1 MDYNTYQSLD
11 LAEVHFSDDKYSHQL
26 FNLYLHLDVNE
37 FAILSK
43 FGHDHDMTYRTS
55 HHVPWG
61 YYTVQFKRY
70 SRKYQSLYYGLF
82 ELERKIPH
90 IDYTAIYIDDQYLIC
105 IDFKRKADPTDSEN
119 IKIISSL
126 KHGHYKCFVSDTQ
139 WQVINEYLQSP
150 LTVTKRTLR

>member
-90 IDYTAIYIDDQYLIC
+90 IDYTAIYILMIN
-105 IDFKRKADPTDSEN
+105 T
-119 IKIISSL
+119 L
-126 KHGHYKCFVSDTQ
+126 FVSILRERLTQ
-139 WQVINEYLQSP
+139 QIL
-150 LTVTKRTLR
+150 RTSKLFLA